1 MEKPKLKLLG
11 ENGNIFSILGAA
23 KRVAQK
29 NDMDWKKIEEEATSG
44 DYNNALQVMMKYF
57 EVEWWINI

>member
-57 EVEWWINI
+57 EVE

>member
-29 NDMDWKKIEEEATSG
+29 NDMD
-44 DYNNALQVMMKYF
+44 
-57 EVEWWINI
+57 